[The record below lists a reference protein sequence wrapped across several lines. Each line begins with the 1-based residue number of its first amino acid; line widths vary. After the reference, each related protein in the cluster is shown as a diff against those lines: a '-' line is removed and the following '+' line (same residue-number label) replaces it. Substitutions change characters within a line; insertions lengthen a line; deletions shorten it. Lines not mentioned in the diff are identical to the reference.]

1 MKVIELEIGLI
12 KPYENNAK
20 MHPDSQ
26 IDNVATSIKKY
37 GWQQPIVVDKN
48 YTIIIGHCRH
58 LAAQK
63 LGLTT
68 VPVVVADNL
77 DDKQVKAL
85 RLVDNKSNESG
96 WDLDLLKAEIPTL
109 DLEDFDFDWGIPEEE
124 PEVHDDEDFDVDVAM
139 PVEPIS
145 KAGDIYE
152 LGDHRLMCGDSTNKN
167 DVEKLMAGELADL
180 LFTDPPYNVNVSN
193 SEGMTIE
200 NDNLSNDDFV
210 NLLNGAFNNAFTFM
224 RHGASFYCW
233 YADSEDLNFR
243 TCITAAGLTIKQ
255 CLIWV
260 KNGFNFGR
268 QDYKWQHEPC
278 LFGWKEGAA
287 HYFVEEF
294 NHSTVI
300 DDTKN
305 IDKLSKDELKAT
317 LKSILDGYASSV
329 IHADKPRKN
338 DLHPTMKNM
347 SMCGGMIS
355 HSTRKG
361 NIVLDLFG
369 GSGTTLIA
377 CEQLG
382 RRCRMME
389 YDPIYCDVIIKRWET
404 LTGKKARKVN

>member
-1 MKVIELEIGLI
+1 
-12 KPYENNAK
+12 
-20 MHPDSQ
+20 
-26 IDNVATSIKKY
+26 
-37 GWQQPIVVDKN
+37 
-48 YTIIIGHCRH
+48 
-58 LAAQK
+58 
-63 LGLTT
+63 
-68 VPVVVADNL
+68 
-77 DDKQVKAL
+77 
-85 RLVDNKSNESG
+85 
-96 WDLDLLKAEIPTL
+96 
-109 DLEDFDFDWGIPEEE
+109 
-124 PEVHDDEDFDVDVAM
+124 
-139 PVEPIS
+139 
-145 KAGDIYE
+145 
-152 LGDHRLMCGDSTNKN
+152 
-167 DVEKLMAGELADL
+167 
-180 LFTDPPYNVNVSN
+180 
-193 SEGMTIE
+193 MTIE
-200 NDNLSNDDFV
+200 NDNLSNDDFK
-210 NLLNGAFNNAFTFM
+210 NLLSCAFKNAYNVM

-243 TCITAAGLTIKQ
+243 NCISEAGFTIKQ

-278 LFGWKEGAA
+278 LFGWIEGAV

-305 IDKLSKDELKAT
+305 IDKLSKDELKKA
-317 LKSILDGYASSV
+317 LKSILDCYASDI

-347 SMCGGMIS
+347 SMCGDMIK
-355 HSTRKG
+355 HSSRKG